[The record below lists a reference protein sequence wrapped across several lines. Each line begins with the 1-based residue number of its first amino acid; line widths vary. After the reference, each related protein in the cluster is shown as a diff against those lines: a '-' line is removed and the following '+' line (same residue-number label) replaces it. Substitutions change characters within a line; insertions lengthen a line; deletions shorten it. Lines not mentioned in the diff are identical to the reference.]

1 MLPPRFAHV
10 ANPSDSSAAAL
21 LDSFVSQGL
30 HLAVA
35 ESLTGG
41 LLTSAFVD
49 VPGASKV
56 LLGSIVAYQSEL
68 KHQLLGVSRPLLQA
82 QGAVDAEV
90 VAQMA
95 NGIRAKLA
103 AKSGLDE
110 STVVG
115 VATTGVAGPDPQDGK
130 PAGTVFIGISGPTGE
145 FVYPLELAGDRAAIR
160 VASVHAALDALWEHF
175 Q

>member
-1 MLPPRFAHV
+1 MWWQRFAPV
-10 ANPSDSSAAAL
+10 ANQTEHLAKPVIQA
-21 LDSFVSQGL
+21 FVGQGL
-30 HLAVA
+30 HLAIA

-49 VPGASKV
+49 VPGASNV
-56 LLGSIVAYQSEL
+56 LLGSIVAYQTEL
-68 KHQLLGVSRPLLQA
+68 KHQLLGVSRPLLQE

-95 NGIRAKLA
+95 GGVRAKLA

-110 STVVG
+110 SLVVG
-115 VATTGVAGPDPQDGK
+115 LATTGVAGPDSQDGK

-145 FVYPLELAGDRAAIR
+145 FVYPLDLSGSRAEIREATVSAAI
-160 VASVHAALDALWEHF
+160 AALGEHF
-175 Q
+175 K